1 MVTMISRTLEESR
14 HPRRGFW
21 RVVLL
26 LLLIIP
32 SLPEIAI
39 LVTSALAK
47 IMGCEPG
54 QRDACL
60 IGSLP
65 ASDIIAFAL
74 QAGAGVVITG
84 VRMSQAWLVAF
95 YVAIIG
101 CLIASYVALILGW
114 ARTLNRLLLG
124 LVVAVFFAFVPYFG
138 PMMAVAHLA
147 NPNCRPD
154 DSGTRPC
161 TIFGGY
167 VGDSDYS
174 PANDAVALGWLGLYG
189 VPLSFAMF
197 VGYAIVVIVI
207 GVISAKRAVTSVQ

>member
-1 MVTMISRTLEESR
+1 M
-14 HPRRGFW
+14 
-21 RVVLL
+21 LL
-26 LLLIIP
+26 LLLIP
-32 SLPEIAI
+32 SLPEVAI
-39 LVTSALAK
+39 LVASALAR
-47 IMGCEPG
+47 IMGCEPD
-54 QRDACL
+54 QKDACL
-60 IGSLP
+60 IGSLSV
-65 ASDIIAFAL
+65 SDIIAFAL

-84 VRMSQAWLVAF
+84 VRISQVWLVAF

-124 LVVAVFFAFVPYFG
+124 FVVAIFFAFVPYFG

-147 NPNCRPD
+147 NANCRPD
-154 DSGTRPC
+154 DGGTRPC

-174 PANDAVALGWLGLYG
+174 PANDAVSLGWLALYG
-189 VPLSFAMF
+189 VPLSLAIF

-207 GVISAKRAVTSVQ
+207 GVTSARRAVTSAR

>member
-1 MVTMISRTLEESR
+1 MNSRTLEDSH
-14 HPRRGFW
+14 HPRRRFW

-47 IMGCEPG
+47 IVGCAPD
-54 QRDACL
+54 QRDVCL
-60 IGSLP
+60 IGLLP

-74 QAGAGVVITG
+74 QAGAGVVVTG

-124 LVVAVFFAFVPYFG
+124 LVVTLFFAFVPYFG
-138 PMMAVAHLA
+138 PMTAVAHLENA
-147 NPNCRPD
+147 NGRPD
-154 DSGTRPC
+154 DGGTRPC
-161 TIFGGY
+161 TIFGSY
-167 VGDSDYS
+167 VGDLNYS
-174 PANDAVALGWLGLYG
+174 PANDAISLGWLGLYG
-189 VPLSFAMF
+189 VPLSLAMF
-197 VGYAIVVIVI
+197 VGYVIVVIVI